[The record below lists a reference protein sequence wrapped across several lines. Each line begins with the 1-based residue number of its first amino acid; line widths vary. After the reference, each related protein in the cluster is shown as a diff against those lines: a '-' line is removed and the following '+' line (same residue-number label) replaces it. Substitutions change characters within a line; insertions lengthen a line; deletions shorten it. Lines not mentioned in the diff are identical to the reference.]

1 MKDTMLRE
9 QKDRVLAPLAE
20 RFLAGVSP
28 MSLTVTAVGV
38 GLLSAAAVI
47 GGYLWIG
54 LALWLLNRALDGLD
68 GLVARV
74 HSKKSDLGGYFDLML
89 DFVIYLAVPISF
101 VIATPSLDR
110 IWALVFLL
118 GTYQINT
125 LSWTLLS
132 AILEKRRLASAS
144 SRLTSIEM
152 PAGLIEGAETVVF
165 YSLFFLLPG
174 YITYLFV
181 IMGALVI
188 VTVVQR
194 VWWAHKY
201 L

>member
-9 QKDRVLAPLAE
+9 QKDRVLAPLVQ
-20 RFLAGVSP
+20 RFLAEVSP
-28 MSLTVTAVGV
+28 MSLTVAAVGV

-47 GGYLWIG
+47 GGYLWLG
-54 LALWLLNRALDGLD
+54 LVLWLLNRGLDGLD

-101 VIATPSLDR
+101 VIATPSAHR
-110 IWALVFLL
+110 IWALIFLL
-118 GTYQINT
+118 ASYQINT

-132 AILEKRRLASAS
+132 AILEKRHLANAS
-144 SRLTSIEM
+144 NRLTSIEM

-165 YSLFFLLPG
+165 YSLFFLLPA
-174 YITYLFV
+174 YITHLFV
-181 IMGALVI
+181 IMGVLVL